1 MRLKLYA
8 AILHFLLWEIL
19 VTQTEFK
26 TNYLLLLL
34 INKNLLLYM
43 LHGFS
48 VTILKCYKDAY
59 QALIQTSVSRFGTLP
74 QFIKYILAKT
84 CFCCKNFLKR
94 FEQVLVNFQCHFSG
108 KRCLFLL
115 ILIFKVTSCLCNNS
129 VFSCTAKIWNSLS
142 AECFPLNYDLNDSK
156 SRDRYIR

>member
-19 VTQTEFK
+19 VTYREFKTNYLLYAAILHFLLWEILVTYREFK

-84 CFCCKNFLKR
+84 CFCCKIFLKR

-115 ILIFKVTSCLCNNS
+115 ILIFKVTSCLCNK
-129 VFSCTAKIWNSLS
+129 FLSLHS
-142 AECFPLNYDLNDSK
+142 
-156 SRDRYIR
+156 